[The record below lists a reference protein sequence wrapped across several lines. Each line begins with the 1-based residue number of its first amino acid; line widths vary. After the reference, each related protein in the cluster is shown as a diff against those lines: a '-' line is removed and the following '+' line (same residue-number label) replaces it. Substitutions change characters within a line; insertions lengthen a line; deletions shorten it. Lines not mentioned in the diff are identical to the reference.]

1 MNYSNG
7 LCNHIKIAQESPSI
21 ESLRPNH
28 AFSHFLEAQNIGMRE
43 QIRKNIEKML
53 SSSIFGILVRIRSG
67 MVRRSGKGR
76 QDGYCKL
83 SGAVAQRVA
92 C

>member
-1 MNYSNG
+1 MSPVPPVVPAR
-7 LCNHIKIAQESPSI
+7 AQESPSI

-53 SSSIFGILVRIRSG
+53 SSSIFGILGSHNETYPK
-67 MVRRSGKGR
+67 S
-76 QDGYCKL
+76 
-83 SGAVAQRVA
+83 
-92 C
+92 